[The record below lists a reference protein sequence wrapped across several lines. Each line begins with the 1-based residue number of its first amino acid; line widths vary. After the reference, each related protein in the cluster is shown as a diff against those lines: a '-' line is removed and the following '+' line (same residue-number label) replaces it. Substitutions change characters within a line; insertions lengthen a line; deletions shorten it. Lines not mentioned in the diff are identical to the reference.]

1 MRCYRKFLT
10 FVIIAGIG
18 ATSLAAKKAEKPRE
32 PSKEGAKKKGAGK
45 KPAVDKGDD
54 EGKMSVPI
62 PKGHDSKGL
71 RIPYF
76 GADGKLQMTFTIG
89 VASRLDEDHVKMHD
103 LQVETLDEKGAREML
118 IELPSS
124 ILELTTRVIST
135 KEGVTIKS
143 SDFEL
148 TGNAMDFNTKTK
160 QGRLVGAVRMV
171 IYNLD
176 EEATPAPAGGPSGE

>member
-1 MRCYRKFLT
+1 MRCCRKFLT
-10 FVIIAGIG
+10 LVVVAAIG

-32 PSKEGAKKKGAGK
+32 PAKEGAKKKESGK
-45 KPAVDKGDD
+45 KANPDKGDD

-118 IELPSS
+118 IEIPSS
-124 ILELTTRVIST
+124 VLVLTTRVITT
-135 KEGVTIKS
+135 KEAVTIKS

-171 IYNLD
+171 IYNLN
-176 EEATPAPAGGPSGE
+176 EEATPATEGGQPGE